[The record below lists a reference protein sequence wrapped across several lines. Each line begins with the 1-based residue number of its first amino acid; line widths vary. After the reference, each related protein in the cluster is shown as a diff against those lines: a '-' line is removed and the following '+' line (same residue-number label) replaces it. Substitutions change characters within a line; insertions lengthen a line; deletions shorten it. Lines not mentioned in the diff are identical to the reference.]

1 MALLLI
7 LTRRMPCVV
16 HYSTEKLNVQGFH
29 CRIRNIQL
37 SMFNNK
43 SYNASERTPV
53 SFGPG
58 VFFMSYL
65 CLFLFYWSIHS
76 DALTDDEDIIRIRD
90 ERLV

>member
-43 SYNASERTPV
+43 SYNASERTPET
-53 SFGPG
+53 FEARG
-58 VFFMSYL
+58 
-65 CLFLFYWSIHS
+65 LFYELFMPVFI
-76 DALTDDEDIIRIRD
+76 L
-90 ERLV
+90 LVYTFRRTHR